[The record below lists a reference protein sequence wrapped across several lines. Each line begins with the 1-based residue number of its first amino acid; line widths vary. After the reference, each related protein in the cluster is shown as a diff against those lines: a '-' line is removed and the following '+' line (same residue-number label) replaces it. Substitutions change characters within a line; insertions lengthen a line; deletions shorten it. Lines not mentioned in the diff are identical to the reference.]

1 MEGLIETKNEYIEHM
16 QDIITIPISKKI
28 YEIWCDCSKRKG
40 SIKEFQKELIQI
52 KKWNNNIIDEEYKR
66 IVKSSKCKYL
76 ADLTTIKIKI
86 YEYKDYFDNIKIKI
100 PAPED
105 FVHKCYI
112 NVSIFS
118 WKNAYLFNNKNIK
131 DSEHQNNLNIIEENF
146 KIIIKKTFRDFIP
159 FNDIFQQIKDNLS
172 ENVKQVAT
180 NDDNH
185 PNKNVQKDKSKQI
198 PKKVVDESEEPEES
212 EPEPDE
218 ESDKSEEES
227 NKSEEE
233 PDKSE
238 EESNKSEEEPD
249 KSDESEEEPDKS
261 DESEEEPDKSDE
273 SEEEPDKSDESNK
286 SEESEEE
293 SDNVEKTDDDVLK
306 ESKISIIDY
315 EDSEEDTDDNGDDT
329 EVENRNNII
338 DENFLRDNNNINLN
352 NKEENGYKN
361 EMYLSKTEDLFYKK
375 EEKTQETKVANVT
388 NVTNVTNITNVIQE
402 DKEED
407 RYPLPISIKGELQ
420 ENQAFANKEEKYNI
434 SYKKEEA
441 HIDEPRQ
448 QNDKIE
454 QDVKERDV
462 KEIHI
467 DNGTAKSKKLKFF

>member
-76 ADLTTIKIKI
+76 ADLIKIIIITTIKIKI

-180 NDDNH
+180 DDDNH
-185 PNKNVQKDKSKQI
+185 QNKNVQKDKSKQI
-198 PKKVVDESEEPEES
+198 PKKVVEEPEES
-212 EPEPDE
+212 EESEPEPEEESDKSDESEEEPDKSEESEEEPE

-227 NKSEEE
+227 NKS
-233 PDKSE
+233 
-238 EESNKSEEEPD
+238 
-249 KSDESEEEPDKS
+249 DESEEEPD
-261 DESEEEPDKSDE
+261 ESE
-273 SEEEPDKSDESNK
+273 
-286 SEESEEE
+286 EEE
-293 SDNVEKTDDDVLK
+293 SDNVEKTDDEDDVLK
-306 ESKISIIDY
+306 ESKRSIIDS

-375 EEKTQETKVANVT
+375 EEKTQETKVT
-388 NVTNVTNITNVIQE
+388 NVTNVIQE

-407 RYPLPISIKGELQ
+407 RYLLPISIKGELQ

-454 QDVKERDV
+454 QNVKESDVKESDVKERDV

>member
-76 ADLTTIKIKI
+76 ADLIKIIIITTIKIKI

-180 NDDNH
+180 DDDNH
-185 PNKNVQKDKSKQI
+185 PNKNVQKDKNKQI
-198 PKKVVDESEEPEES
+198 PKKVAEEPEES
-212 EPEPDE
+212 EPEPEE
-218 ESDKSEEES
+218 ESDKSDESEEES

-233 PDKSE
+233 PDKSDESE
-238 EESNKSEEEPD
+238 EESN

-261 DESEEEPDKSDE
+261 DESEEEPDKS
-273 SEEEPDKSDESNK
+273 
-286 SEESEEE
+286 EESEEE
-293 SDNVEKTDDDVLK
+293 SDNAEKTDDEDDVLK
-306 ESKISIIDY
+306 ESKISIIDS

-388 NVTNVTNITNVIQE
+388 NVTNVIQE
-402 DKEED
+402 DKGED
-407 RYPLPISIKGELQ
+407 RYLLPISIKGELQ
-420 ENQAFANKEEKYNI
+420 EYQAFANKEEKYNI
-434 SYKKEEA
+434 SYKKEEEA

-462 KEIHI
+462 KERDVKEIHI

>member
-76 ADLTTIKIKI
+76 ADLIKIIIITTIKIKI

-159 FNDIFQQIKDNLS
+159 FNDIVQQIKDNLS

-180 NDDNH
+180 DDDNH
-185 PNKNVQKDKSKQI
+185 PNKNVQKDKNKQI
-198 PKKVVDESEEPEES
+198 PKKVAEEPEES

-227 NKSEEE
+227 
-233 PDKSE
+233 DKSE
-238 EESNKSEEEPD
+238 EESDKSEEESDKSEEESDKSEEEPD

-261 DESEEEPDKSDE
+261 EEEPDKSNE
-273 SEEEPDKSDESNK
+273 SDK

-293 SDNVEKTDDDVLK
+293 SDNAEKTDDEDDVLK
-306 ESKISIIDY
+306 ESKISIIDS
-315 EDSEEDTDDNGDDT
+315 EDSEEDTDDNNDDT

-388 NVTNVTNITNVIQE
+388 NVIQE

-454 QDVKERDV
+454 QNVKERDV

>member
-76 ADLTTIKIKI
+76 ADLIKIIIITTIKIKI

-180 NDDNH
+180 DDDNH
-185 PNKNVQKDKSKQI
+185 QNKNVQKDKNKQI
-198 PKKVVDESEEPEES
+198 PKKVAEEPEES
-212 EPEPDE
+212 EESEPEPEE

-227 NKSEEE
+227 DKS
-233 PDKSE
+233 DKSE
-238 EESNKSEEEPD
+238 EESD

-261 DESEEEPDKSDE
+261 DESEEEPDKSEEE
-273 SEEEPDKSDESNK
+273 SEEEPDKSD
-286 SEESEEE
+286 ESEEE
-293 SDNVEKTDDDVLK
+293 SDNVEKTDDEDDVLK
-306 ESKISIIDY
+306 ESKISIIDS

-338 DENFLRDNNNINLN
+338 YENFLRDNNNINLN

-375 EEKTQETKVANVT
+375 EEKTQETNVANVT

-407 RYPLPISIKGELQ
+407 RYLLPISIKGELQ

-434 SYKKEEA
+434 SYKKEEEA

-467 DNGTAKSKKLKFF
+467 DNGTTKSKKLKFF

>member
-76 ADLTTIKIKI
+76 ADLIKIIIITTIKIKI

-180 NDDNH
+180 DDDNH
-185 PNKNVQKDKSKQI
+185 QNKNVQKDKNKQI
-198 PKKVVDESEEPEES
+198 PKKVAEEPEES
-212 EPEPDE
+212 EESEPEPEE

-227 NKSEEE
+227 DKSEESEEEPEESDKSEEESDKSDESEEE

-238 EESNKSEEEPD
+238 E
-249 KSDESEEEPDKS
+249 ESEEEPDKS
-261 DESEEEPDKSDE
+261 DESEEE
-273 SEEEPDKSDESNK
+273 
-286 SEESEEE
+286 
-293 SDNVEKTDDDVLK
+293 SDNAEKTDDEDDVLK
-306 ESKISIIDY
+306 ESK
-315 EDSEEDTDDNGDDT
+315 DSEEDTDDNGDDT

-375 EEKTQETKVANVT
+375 EEKTQETNVANVT

-407 RYPLPISIKGELQ
+407 RYLLPISIKGELQ

-434 SYKKEEA
+434 SYKKEEEA

>member
-1 MEGLIETKNEYIEHM
+1 MEGLIETKNEYIEHI
-16 QDIITIPISKKI
+16 QDTITIPISKKL

-76 ADLTTIKIKI
+76 ADLIKIIIITTIKIKI

-180 NDDNH
+180 DDDNH

-198 PKKVVDESEEPEES
+198 PKKVAEEPEES
-212 EPEPDE
+212 EESEPEPEEESDKSD
-218 ESDKSEEES
+218 ESDKSEEEPDKS
-227 NKSEEE
+227 DESEEE

-238 EESNKSEEEPD
+238 E
-249 KSDESEEEPDKS
+249 ESEEEPDKS

-273 SEEEPDKSDESNK
+273 SEEE
-286 SEESEEE
+286 
-293 SDNVEKTDDDVLK
+293 SDNVEKTDDEDDVLK
-306 ESKISIIDY
+306 ESKRSIIDS

-388 NVTNVTNITNVIQE
+388 NVTNVIQE

-407 RYPLPISIKGELQ
+407 RYLLPISIKGELQ
-420 ENQAFANKEEKYNI
+420 DNQVFANKEEKYNI
-434 SYKKEEA
+434 SYKKEEEA

-454 QDVKERDV
+454 QNVKESDVKESDV

>member
-1 MEGLIETKNEYIEHM
+1 MEGLIETKNEYIEHI
-16 QDIITIPISKKI
+16 QDTITIPISKKL

-66 IVKSSKCKYL
+66 IVKASKCKYL
-76 ADLTTIKIKI
+76 ADLIKVIIITMIKIKI

-172 ENVKQVAT
+172 ENVKQVT
-180 NDDNH
+180 NDDDNH
-185 PNKNVQKDKSKQI
+185 PSKNAQNDKSKKI
-198 PKKVVDESEEPEES
+198 PKKVVEEPEEES
-212 EPEPDE
+212 DEEPEE
-218 ESDKSEEES
+218 
-227 NKSEEE
+227 
-233 PDKSE
+233 
-238 EESNKSEEEPD
+238 
-249 KSDESEEEPDKS
+249 ESEEEPEEEPEE
-261 DESEEEPDKSDE
+261 ESEEEPEEESDE
-273 SEEEPDKSDESNK
+273 ESE
-286 SEESEEE
+286 EESEEE
-293 SDNVEKTDDDVLK
+293 SDESKESEEESDESKESEEGSKESEEPDEEPGEGSK
-306 ESKISIIDY
+306 ESKDSD
-315 EDSEEDTDDNGDDT
+315 DSEQDTDYNRDDS
-329 EVENRNNII
+329 EVENINNII

-352 NKEENGYKN
+352 NKGENGYKN
-361 EMYLSKTEDLFYKK
+361 EMYLSKAEDLFYKK
-375 EEKTQETKVANVT
+375 EEETQENKDTNVT
-388 NVTNVTNITNVIQE
+388 NVTNVTKVIQE
-402 DKEED
+402 DKEEEK
-407 RYPLPISIKGELQ
+407 YLLPIGIKGELQ
-420 ENQAFANKEEKYNI
+420 DNQVIVNKEEKYKI

-441 HIDEPRQ
+441 RSNESSQ
-448 QNDKIE
+448 KIE
-454 QDVKERDV
+454 QNEYNDQTEKNI

-467 DNGTAKSKKLKFF
+467 DNGAAKSKKLKFF

>member
-76 ADLTTIKIKI
+76 ADLIKIIIITTIKIKI

-180 NDDNH
+180 DDDNH

-198 PKKVVDESEEPEES
+198 PKKVVDEPEES
-212 EPEPDE
+212 E

-227 NKSEEE
+227 DKS
-233 PDKSE
+233 DKSE
-238 EESNKSEEEPD
+238 EESDKSEEESDKSEEEPD

-261 DESEEEPDKSDE
+261 EEEPDKSNE
-273 SEEEPDKSDESNK
+273 SDK

-293 SDNVEKTDDDVLK
+293 SDNAEKTDDEDDVLK
-306 ESKISIIDY
+306 ESKISIIDS
-315 EDSEEDTDDNGDDT
+315 EDSEEDTDDNNDDT

-388 NVTNVTNITNVIQE
+388 NVTNVIQE
-402 DKEED
+402 EED
-407 RYPLPISIKGELQ
+407 RYLLPISIKGELQ

-454 QDVKERDV
+454 QNVKERDVKERDV

>member
-76 ADLTTIKIKI
+76 ADLIKIIIITTIKIKI

-180 NDDNH
+180 DDDNH
-185 PNKNVQKDKSKQI
+185 QNKNVQKDKSKQI
-198 PKKVVDESEEPEES
+198 PKKVVDEPEEPEES

-227 NKSEEE
+227 
-233 PDKSE
+233 DKS
-238 EESNKSEEEPD
+238 D

-261 DESEEEPDKSDE
+261 DESEEESNKSDE
-273 SEEEPDKSDESNK
+273 SEEEPDKSEESNK
-286 SEESEEE
+286 SDESEEEE
-293 SDNVEKTDDDVLK
+293 SDNAEKTDDEDDVLK
-306 ESKISIIDY
+306 ESKRSIIDS
-315 EDSEEDTDDNGDDT
+315 EDSEEDTDDNNDDT

-352 NKEENGYKN
+352 NKQENGYKN

-388 NVTNVTNITNVIQE
+388 NVTNVTQE

>member
-1 MEGLIETKNEYIEHM
+1 MEGLIETKNEYIEHI
-16 QDIITIPISKKI
+16 QDIITIPISKKL

-66 IVKSSKCKYL
+66 IVKASKCKYL
-76 ADLTTIKIKI
+76 ADLIKVIIITMIKIKI

-172 ENVKQVAT
+172 ENVKQVT
-180 NDDNH
+180 NDDDNH
-185 PNKNVQKDKSKQI
+185 PSKNAQKDKSKKF
-198 PKKVVDESEEPEES
+198 PKKVVDEPEESEEEPEEES
-212 EPEPDE
+212 EEEPEE
-218 ESDKSEEES
+218 ESEEEPEES

-233 PDKSE
+233 SGE
-238 EESNKSEEEPD
+238 SEESNKSEEE
-249 KSDESEEEPDKS
+249 SGES
-261 DESEEEPDKSDE
+261 
-273 SEEEPDKSDESNK
+273 
-286 SEESEEE
+286 EE
-293 SDNVEKTDDDVLK
+293 SDNAEKTDDEDDVLK
-306 ESKISIIDY
+306 ESKRSIIDS
-315 EDSEEDTDDNGDDT
+315 EDSDEDTDDNGDDS

-375 EEKTQETKVANVT
+375 EEKTQETKVTNVANV
-388 NVTNVTNITNVIQE
+388 TNVIQE

-407 RYPLPISIKGELQ
+407 RYLLPISIKGELQ
-420 ENQAFANKEEKYNI
+420 DNQVFANKEEKYNI
-434 SYKKEEA
+434 SYKKEEEVR
-441 HIDEPRQ
+441 IDKPRQ
-448 QNDKIE
+448 QNDQIE
-454 QDVKERDV
+454 QNVKESDV

-467 DNGTAKSKKLKFF
+467 DNGTTKSKKLKFF

>member
-76 ADLTTIKIKI
+76 ADLIKIIIITTIKIKI

-180 NDDNH
+180 DDDNH
-185 PNKNVQKDKSKQI
+185 PNKNVQKDKSKQF
-198 PKKVVDESEEPEES
+198 PKKVAEESEEPEP
-212 EPEPDE
+212 EPEE

-227 NKSEEE
+227 DKSEESEEEPEESDKSEEESDKSDESEEE

-238 EESNKSEEEPD
+238 E
-249 KSDESEEEPDKS
+249 ESEEEPDKS
-261 DESEEEPDKSDE
+261 DESEEE
-273 SEEEPDKSDESNK
+273 
-286 SEESEEE
+286 
-293 SDNVEKTDDDVLK
+293 SDNAEKTDDEDDVLK
-306 ESKISIIDY
+306 ESK
-315 EDSEEDTDDNGDDT
+315 DSEEDTDDNGDDT

-375 EEKTQETKVANVT
+375 EEKTQETNVANVT

-407 RYPLPISIKGELQ
+407 RYLLPISIKGELQ

-434 SYKKEEA
+434 SYKKEEEA

>member
-76 ADLTTIKIKI
+76 ADLIKIIIITTIKIKI

-146 KIIIKKTFRDFIP
+146 KIIIKKTFP

-261 DESEEEPDKSDE
+261 DESEEE
-273 SEEEPDKSDESNK
+273 
-286 SEESEEE
+286 
-293 SDNVEKTDDDVLK
+293 SDNVEKTDDDDVLK

>member
-76 ADLTTIKIKI
+76 ADLIKIIIITTIKIKI

-180 NDDNH
+180 DDDNH
-185 PNKNVQKDKSKQI
+185 PNKNVQKDKNKQI
-198 PKKVVDESEEPEES
+198 PKKVVDEPEES
-212 EPEPDE
+212 DE

-227 NKSEEE
+227 
-233 PDKSE
+233 DKSE
-238 EESNKSEEEPD
+238 EESDKSEEESDKSEEESDKSEEEPD

-261 DESEEEPDKSDE
+261 EEEPDKSNE
-273 SEEEPDKSDESNK
+273 SDK

-293 SDNVEKTDDDVLK
+293 SDNAEKTDDEDDVLK
-306 ESKISIIDY
+306 ESKISIIDS
-315 EDSEEDTDDNGDDT
+315 EDSEEDTDDNNDDT

-388 NVTNVTNITNVIQE
+388 NVTNVIQE
-402 DKEED
+402 EED
-407 RYPLPISIKGELQ
+407 RYLLPISIKGELQ

-454 QDVKERDV
+454 QDVKESDVKESDVKERDV

>member
-66 IVKSSKCKYL
+66 IVKTSKCKYL
-76 ADLTTIKIKI
+76 ADLIKIIIITTIKIKI

-159 FNDIFQQIKDNLS
+159 FNDIFQQIKNNLS

-180 NDDNH
+180 DDDNH

-198 PKKVVDESEEPEES
+198 PKKVAEEPEESEESEEPEEES
-212 EPEPDE
+212 EESEEEPE
-218 ESDKSEEES
+218 ESDKSEESKE
-227 NKSEEE
+227 
-233 PDKSE
+233 
-238 EESNKSEEEPD
+238 
-249 KSDESEEEPDKS
+249 ESEEEPDKP
-261 DESEEEPDKSDE
+261 DEPD
-273 SEEEPDKSDESNK
+273 K

-293 SDNVEKTDDDVLK
+293 SDNIEKTDDEYDVLK
-306 ESKISIIDY
+306 ESKISIVDSD
-315 EDSEEDTDDNGDDT
+315 DSEEDTDDNGDDT
-329 EVENRNNII
+329 DDTEEENRNNII

-375 EEKTQETKVANVT
+375 EEKTQENK
-388 NVTNVTNITNVIQE
+388 VTNITNVIQE
-402 DKEED
+402 EED
-407 RYPLPISIKGELQ
+407 RYLLPISIKGELQ
-420 ENQAFANKEEKYNI
+420 DNQVFANKEEKYNI
-434 SYKKEEA
+434 SYKKEEEVR
-441 HIDEPRQ
+441 IDESRQ
-448 QNDKIE
+448 HNDQFEQNVKE
-454 QDVKERDV
+454 SDVKERDV

-467 DNGTAKSKKLKFF
+467 DNGTTKSKKLKFF

>member
-76 ADLTTIKIKI
+76 ADLIKIIIITTIKIKI

-172 ENVKQVAT
+172 ENVKQIAT
-180 NDDNH
+180 DDDNH
-185 PNKNVQKDKSKQI
+185 PNKNVQKDKNKQI
-198 PKKVVDESEEPEES
+198 PKKVAEEPEES
-212 EPEPDE
+212 DE

-227 NKSEEE
+227 
-233 PDKSE
+233 DKSE
-238 EESNKSEEEPD
+238 EESDKSEEESDKSEEESDKSEEEPD

-261 DESEEEPDKSDE
+261 EEEPDKSNE
-273 SEEEPDKSDESNK
+273 SDK

-293 SDNVEKTDDDVLK
+293 SDNAEKTDDEDDVLK
-306 ESKISIIDY
+306 ESKISIIDS
-315 EDSEEDTDDNGDDT
+315 EDSEEDTDDNNDDT

-388 NVTNVTNITNVIQE
+388 NVTNVIQE
-402 DKEED
+402 EED
-407 RYPLPISIKGELQ
+407 RYLLPISIKGELQ

-454 QDVKERDV
+454 QNVKERDV

>member
-76 ADLTTIKIKI
+76 ADLIKIIIITTIKIKI

-233 PDKSE
+233 PDKS
-238 EESNKSEEEPD
+238 
-249 KSDESEEEPDKS
+249 
-261 DESEEEPDKSDE
+261 
-273 SEEEPDKSDESNK
+273 DESNK

-293 SDNVEKTDDDVLK
+293 SDNVEKTDDDDDVLK